1 MATSSTRRLTVP
13 DPAPP
18 DPGALTLA
26 DAVAGLRAGRTGTTR
41 ADRVTRSRA
50 GVRAFCT
57 QYLAHH
63 FTDSFCEMHEDIF
76 AICDRLGPRPSG
88 LRAARIA
95 PRKFGKTTIISL
107 GLVLY
112 VLAYQLRHFIL
123 LIGES
128 ATTAEANL
136 ATVAQE
142 IETNE
147 LLVRDFPHLAPAY
160 DARGQTTKWTDRQLV
175 FANSATVMAKG
186 MGARMRGVKYRQLR
200 PDLAVIDDPESPET
214 ADTFLK
220 RQRHKRWFGG
230 TFMGLGAT
238 NWDIVMIGN
247 LPHHDCL
254 IADAVRSPTWD
265 GRLWRAI
272 NMPPREEEKY
282 PIGNTRQ
289 DGSALWPEVWPLEAL
304 DAYKRQPNV
313 GALGFARE
321 MLNDPREAENKHFD
335 PATFTYVD
343 LTPAQLA
350 EYGPRIWTYIDP
362 AGGERPGDLRRGKR
376 DWCAIVTVGRT
387 TGGYVDVLDVVLTRV
402 VPDQQIH
409 RLLDVYTTFRPRAIG
424 VEENMFKNLLES
436 SVRRIARERSLYPT
450 LKLTTSTSNKV
461 SRILGTQPLI
471 AGGTVRFARHLTQ
484 TVPEYFVQYDEFP
497 GDFDDGPDATEGA
510 LRMAEAGRQAL
521 GQLVS
526 LGQTSYWRK

>member
-1 MATSSTRRLTVP
+1 MRMPDL
-13 DPAPP
+13 DPATAP
-18 DPGALTLA
+18 LTLA
-26 DAVAGLRAGRTGTTR
+26 EAVAGLRAGRSGTTR
-41 ADRVTRSRA
+41 TDRVTRSKA
-50 GVRAFCT
+50 GVQAFCQ

-63 FTDSFCEMHEDIF
+63 FTDSFCEMHQDIF
-76 AICDRLGPRPSG
+76 AICDRLGPRPHG
-88 LRAARIA
+88 VRAARIA

-112 VLAYQLRHFIL
+112 VLAYQLRHFVL

-147 LLVRDFPHLAPAY
+147 LLLRDFPHLAPAY
-160 DARGQTTKWTDRQLV
+160 DQRGQTTKWTDRQIV
-175 FANSATVMAKG
+175 CANSATVMAKG

-238 NWDIVMIGN
+238 DWDIIMIGN

-254 IADAVRSPTWD
+254 IADVVRSPEWD
-265 GRLWRAI
+265 GLLWRAI
-272 NMPPREEEKY
+272 NIPPRDEEKY
-282 PIGNTRQ
+282 RLGNTRA
-289 DGSALWPEVWPLEAL
+289 DGTPLWPEVWSLDRL

-313 GALGFARE
+313 GSLGFVRE
-321 MLNDPREAENKHFD
+321 MMNDPREDENKHFD
-335 PATFTYVD
+335 PQAFTYFD
-343 LTPAQLA
+343 FTPTSLVA
-350 EYGPRIWTYIDP
+350 YGPRLWTYIDP
-362 AGGERPGDLRRGKR
+362 AGGEKQGDVRRGKR

-387 TGGYVDVLDVVLTRV
+387 MDGYLDVVDVVLTREL
-402 VPDQQIH
+402 PDRQID
-409 RLLDVYTTFRPRAIG
+409 RLLDVYAAFKPRQIG
-424 VEENMFKNLLES
+424 VEENLYKNL
-436 SVRRIARERSLYPT
+436 IAPTIVARSRQRGLYPA
-450 LKLTTSTSNKV
+450 LKLVNSTSNKI
-461 SRILGTQPLI
+461 SRILGSQPLI
-471 AGGTVRFARHLTQ
+471 ASGVVRFARHLLAK
-484 TVPEYFVQYDEFP
+484 VPEYFAQYDDFP

-510 LRMAEAGRQAL
+510 IRLAETGRHSM

-526 LGQTSYWRK
+526 LGQTSYWKAKN

>member
-1 MATSSTRRLTVP
+1 MAPRRMTLP
-13 DPAPP
+13 DPEPAPP
-18 DPGALTLA
+18 VLGLQ
-26 DAVAGLRAGRTGTTR
+26 DAVLGLRAGRTRTTR
-41 ADRVTRSRA
+41 HDRVTEAKTS
-50 GVRAFCT
+50 VKAFCL

-63 FTDSFCEMHEDIF
+63 FTDSFCEMHDDIF
-76 AICDRLGPRPSG
+76 AICDALGPRPRG
-88 LRAARIA
+88 VRAARIA

-136 ATVAQE
+136 ATIAQE

-147 LLVRDFPHLAPAY
+147 ALMRDFPHLAPAM
-160 DARGQTTKWTDRQLV
+160 DQRGQTTKWTDRQIV
-175 FANSATVMAKG
+175 CANSATVMAKG

-254 IADAVRSPTWD
+254 IADVVRSPEWD

-272 NMPPREEEKY
+272 NIPPREEEKY
-282 PIGNTRQ
+282 RLGNTRR
-289 DGSALWPEVWPLEAL
+289 DGSALWPEVWSLDRL

-313 GALGFARE
+313 GSLGFVRE
-321 MLNDPREAENKHFD
+321 MMNDPREDENKHFD
-335 PATFTYVD
+335 PATFTYIEFTPD
-343 LTPAQLA
+343 LLLR
-350 EYGPRIWTYIDP
+350 YGPRIWTFIDP
-362 AGGERPGDLRRGKR
+362 AGGERPGDVRRGKR

-387 TGGYVDVLDVVLTRV
+387 TDGYVDVFDVVLTREM
-402 VPDQQIH
+402 PDKQIH
-409 RLLDVYTTFRPRAIG
+409 RLLDVYAAFKPREIG
-424 VEENMFKNLLES
+424 VEENMYKHLLAPTI
-436 SVRRIARERSLYPT
+436 VQTARSRGLYPA
-450 LKLTTSTSNKV
+450 LKMVTSTSNKV

-471 AGGTVRFARHLTQ
+471 NSGVVRFARHLVQ
-484 TVPEYFVQYDEFP
+484 KVPEYFVQYDDFP

-510 LRMAEAGRQAL
+510 IRLAEAGRHSL

-526 LGQTSYWRK
+526 IGQTSYWRKTS